1 MDKEN
6 EIQIGA
12 NAIEDNENSDSIH
25 ASGKDEGVVEEME
38 IVEVYEESNKADGM
52 SLVERSLL
60 NHISNEPQPAD
71 IFFKEAATTKI
82 STMHTTARDEGN
94 MVDLGKS
101 EQLKVQVP
109 VTPTIRKEELR
120 SSSQKQRSLENEIAE
135 MLAGGICIRT
145 NMLGWL

>member
-12 NAIEDNENSDSIH
+12 NAIGEDENSGSIQ
-25 ASGKDEGVVEEME
+25 ASGKDERIVEEMQ

-60 NHISNEPQPAD
+60 NHFSNGPQPAD
-71 IFFKEAATTKI
+71 IFFKKAATTKI
-82 STMHTTARDEGN
+82 STMHTTAGDEGSV
-94 MVDLGKS
+94 VDLGKS

-109 VTPTIRKEELR
+109 VTPSIRKEELR
-120 SSSQKQRSLENEIAE
+120 NG
-135 MLAGGICIRT
+135 M
-145 NMLGWL
+145 